1 MSTPN
6 EAPLDK
12 LFLCTTCF
20 SLTSK
25 GTTSQRCQCEPFQ
38 RIHGLDCPSG
48 YHLCY
53 ICSARVA
60 GGTSRWSHEAC
71 PICLDANTSLAK
83 EGIRLPLGRHS
94 VMNGI
99 AIPFTISQECFKE
112 LVGEMVG
119 FVNVMTLLS
128 ELSKQRA
135 ITLYLTETKWLN
147 VRFIPVRQWGKP
159 IALAVNEE
167 RKKSKEIIKAI
178 VSHCIGGKNI

>member
-6 EAPLDK
+6 DAPLEK

-25 GTTSQRCQCEPFQ
+25 GATTQRCTCEPQ
-38 RIHGLDCPSG
+38 LTIPGLDCPSG
-48 YHLCY
+48 FHLCY
-53 ICSARVA
+53 ICSIRVA

-71 PICLDANTSLAK
+71 AICLDANTSLAK

-94 VMNGI
+94 VMNGL
-99 AIPFTISQECFKE
+99 AIPFKVSQERFEE
-112 LVGEMVG
+112 LAGEMVG

-147 VRFIPVRQWGKP
+147 VRFIPVSQWERTF
-159 IALAVNEE
+159 ALAVKEE
-167 RKKSKEIIKAI
+167 RKKSREIIREI
-178 VSHCIGGKNI
+178 VLHCTGGKDE